1 MSSLPRMRE
10 RAASDPAPNGEA
22 DAPPRRPPLSK
33 RLPDM
38 SDAQLMS
45 LQKAATR
52 ISLDAE
58 HPKHANAATALP
70 LIDAEIGRRTAG
82 LAESETG
89 RPPAGGSSGD

>member
-10 RAASDPAPNGEA
+10 RAAIDPASNSEA
-22 DAPPRRPPLSK
+22 DARPRRPPLSK

-45 LQKAATR
+45 LQKAAAR

-58 HPKHANAATALP
+58 HPKHTNATNALP
-70 LIDAEIGRRTAG
+70 LIDAEIGRRAAS
-82 LAESETG
+82 LAEGGTR
-89 RPPAGGSSGD
+89 RPPEGGAAR

>member
-10 RAASDPAPNGEA
+10 RAASEPAPNSEA
-22 DAPPRRPPLSK
+22 DARPRRPPLSR
-33 RLPDM
+33 RLPGM

-58 HPKHANAATALP
+58 HPKRANATTALP
-70 LIDAEIGRRTAG
+70 LIDAEIGRRTAS
-82 LAESETG
+82 LAGDEIKGPPTG
-89 RPPAGGSSGD
+89 GPAR